1 MNQRDFV
8 RAIKTA
14 VYKAAA
20 KGTIDLLRKPPGR
33 RPDPELI
40 ELSEWF
46 NGLRSKDQDTCTRAV
61 DFAARQATYN
71 FLLVLDGLVA
81 IEPAGPKG
89 RIDVLYENGGTPTRL
104 NDENADQLSFLFKE
118 PE

>member
-14 VYKAAA
+14 VYKDAA
-20 KGTIDLLRKPPGR
+20 KGTIDALQKPPGR
-33 RPDPELI
+33 RPDPELV

-46 NGLRSKDQDTCTRAV
+46 NGLSSKDQDTCARAI
-61 DFAARQATYN
+61 DSAARQATYN
-71 FLLVLDGLVA
+71 FLLVLDGLAA

-89 RIDVLYENGGTPTRL
+89 RINVLYENGDTSTRL
-104 NDENADQLSFLFKE
+104 NNENADQLSFLFKE